1 MVINEEDNLKF
12 NSSHGTFC
20 PITKY
25 EVVDITDNEGN
36 TIVEA
41 FDFIEMGDPL
51 VTDHEDPKYYK
62 IIEIDTNEQRYF
74 KNLLIWNTSALLTDY
89 WIHV

>member
-1 MVINEEDNLKF
+1 MKF

-89 WIHV
+89 WIHI